1 MMFYINEEPWNLYF
15 VPSDSDVLVS
25 DRGEFTLGITVPS
38 ERTIYIADNINGD
51 LLHHV
56 LCHELFH
63 AEMVARNVFLPI
75 YIEEVL
81 CDIVADNA
89 FETMDIANNIHKNLC
104 RYYGRC

>member
-1 MMFYINEEPWNLYF
+1 MIFRINEELWELCF
-15 VPSDSDVLVS
+15 VPADSDCLLNNY
-25 DRGEFTLGITVPS
+25 GEYTLGITVPE
-38 ERTIYIADNINGD
+38 ERRIYISDELEGAR
-51 LLHHV
+51 LHHV

-89 FETMDIANNIHKNLC
+89 FETMDIAQNIHGNLC
-104 RYYGRC
+104 RYYGKC